1 MWGNSDVIFLG
12 QMISNE
18 KVVDYKG
25 AQLFKIYNFCF
36 GIFSIWG
43 HLKSSNFEFE
53 KLNIIFVE

>member
-1 MWGNSDVIFLG
+1 
-12 QMISNE
+12 MISYE
-18 KVVDYKG
+18 KVVNYKG

-36 GIFSIWG
+36 GIFSIRG